1 MTAVRISAPS
11 QLKDIARGVYRFG
24 SLKIDIDC
32 SVADGSTSCALVLC
46 HPELIQLSEW
56 KDALSGSI
64 MKSKLSM
71 VAIDEAHCI
80 SEWLVTCYVIFLK
93 VLLNVPVGATI
104 SGHHFLR

>member
-11 QLKDIARGVYRFG
+11 QLKDVARGVYRFG
-24 SLKIDIDC
+24 SLKIDINC
-32 SVADGSTSCALVLC
+32 SVADGSTSCALVFVS
-46 HPELIQLSEW
+46 PELIQLSEW

-71 VAIDEAHCI
+71 VAIDEA
-80 SEWLVTCYVIFLK
+80 CYVIFLK
-93 VLLNVPVGATI
+93 ALLNVPVGATI